1 LAQNPRQRQNLACQS
16 PIATIAG
23 LSLLTKK
30 IAVTTTEQIDDYL
43 HQLGWQAYIPAFAEL
58 LQRFEGTQDERE
70 EEGDDTLPECL
81 CAWLATLTWDDAR
94 SRRLSLLALRHWKWL
109 YFRAKAGST
118 EWDYRQCSFTGFC
131 QQFGGQVSTWFIQI
145 HIRHSTLTRKR
156 SRPPLGIPAV
166 L

>member
-1 LAQNPRQRQNLACQS
+1 
-16 PIATIAG
+16 
-23 LSLLTKK
+23 
-30 IAVTTTEQIDDYL
+30 VTTTEQIDDYL

-145 HIRHSTLTRKR
+145 HIRHSTLTHSFGWEPREAK
-156 SRPPLGIPAV
+156 PTLAQGLGFLRQHCQPAGK
-166 L
+166 LG